1 MKKIIV
7 LGSTGSIGVN
17 TLEIIRERRDSF
29 QVVGLSAHTDEK
41 GIRQQVEEFSVN
53 RWCLSGIAGDINPS
67 PYPGR
72 EGLLRLI
79 EETEADLV
87 VNGIAGA
94 QGLGPSVTALTAGK
108 DLALANKET
117 MVMAG
122 PLVTALAAK
131 TGNTILPVDSEHSAV
146 FHLLK
151 RRSDKG
157 TGGEPSEVTE
167 IILTASGG
175 ALRDLPLNE
184 LYKVTPEEALRH
196 PNWNMG
202 KKITIDS
209 ATMANKGLEV
219 IEAKELFHVPL
230 STISVLLHPQSM
242 VHSMIRTRDGSL
254 YAQISKPDM
263 RLPIQNALTFP
274 ELWTADFASLDL
286 SGVSL
291 EFHTPLKERYPL
303 LQIALEA
310 AQQGGEYQIAFNAA
324 NEVAVEA
331 FLNGNLSFI
340 DITSVVDRTLDR
352 DWKNLLASFEQ
363 VYETDKKVRE
373 IVKKD
378 VYYK

>member
-7 LGSTGSIGVN
+7 LGSTGSIGIN
-17 TLEIIRERRDSF
+17 TLKIIREWRDSF
-29 QVVGLSAHTDEK
+29 PVVGLSAHTDEK
-41 GIRQQVEEFSVN
+41 GIRQQVEEFSVH
-53 RWCLSGIAGDINPS
+53 RWCLSGAAANTNPS

-72 EGLLRLI
+72 EGLIRLI
-79 EETEADLV
+79 EDTEADLV

-94 QGLGPSVTALTAGK
+94 EGLGPSVAALTAGK

-122 PLVTALAAK
+122 PLVTALAAEK
-131 TGNTILPVDSEHSAV
+131 GSTILPVDSEHSAV
-146 FHLLK
+146 FHLLN
-151 RRSDKG
+151 RRSGRGMEEKQA
-157 TGGEPSEVTE
+157 EVTE

-175 ALRDLPLNE
+175 ALRDLPLSQ

-230 STISVLLHPQSM
+230 SAISVLIHPQSM
-242 VHSMIRTRDGSL
+242 VHSMVRTRDGSL

-286 SGVSL
+286 SGVAL
-291 EFHTPLKERYPL
+291 EFHTPSEERYPL
-303 LQIALEA
+303 LRLALEA
-310 AQQGGEYQIAFNAA
+310 ARQGGEYQIVFNAA
-324 NEVAVEA
+324 NEVAVGA
-331 FLNGNLSFI
+331 FLEGNLSFI
-340 DITSVVDRTLDR
+340 DISGVVNKTLDR

-373 IVKKD
+373 IAKKD